1 MILKEI
7 LVLDKNAVNPQVEME
22 IESLKSI
29 YPDECKI
36 LKKDHGM
43 MVISMFVPARFGKE
57 SYASVNLT
65 IKLPKKY
72 PNEMYVFSVF
82 LICRPMIS
90 IESSSGISDENVK
103 IEKMI
108 LFLGM
113 GFTK

>member
-1 MILKEI
+1 
-7 LVLDKNAVNPQVEME
+7 ME

-65 IKLPKKY
+65 IKLPKEY
-72 PNEMYVFSVF
+72 PNEM
-82 LICRPMIS
+82 
-90 IESSSGISDENVK
+90 
-103 IEKMI
+103 
-108 LFLGM
+108 
-113 GFTK
+113 

>member
-1 MILKEI
+1 
-7 LVLDKNAVNPQVEME
+7 ME

-36 LKKDHGM
+36 LKKDHGK

-57 SYASVNLT
+57 SYASVDLT
-65 IKLPKKY
+65 IKLPKEY
-72 PNEMYVFSVF
+72 PNEMYVISVF
-82 LICRPMIS
+82 LIYRPVIA

-103 IEKMI
+103 IGKML

>member
-65 IKLPKKY
+65 IKLPKEY
-72 PNEMYVFSVF
+72 PNEM
-82 LICRPMIS
+82 
-90 IESSSGISDENVK
+90 
-103 IEKMI
+103 
-108 LFLGM
+108 
-113 GFTK
+113 